1 MSSGSLPS
9 FKMFRPVQ
17 CVVDALVEEA
27 PSSPASAAAAF
38 APPFAAP
45 FAQCDALPLTHR
57 ACVRIAPEVLA
68 PLAIRRIALMV

>member
-1 MSSGSLPS
+1 
-9 FKMFRPVQ
+9 MFRPVQ
-17 CVVDALVEEA
+17 CVVDKDDDEEA
-27 PSSPASAAAAF
+27 SSPASAALAF

-45 FAQCDALPLTHR
+45 FAQCYALPLTHR